1 MKKGNLVS
9 AAILAAIL
17 HGCVAVAASAHS
29 TPLTSLRS
37 IHALTNREASLGLP
51 VAFEA
56 SVTYY
61 KKGDV
66 DLFVQDG
73 DDAIYVETMPSAS
86 LMVGDRVLVTGTTR
100 ASFRPEV
107 KGDTVTVLRHG
118 VTPGPIAASF
128 KQLIRADLDCKRVTV
143 HAVVRSA
150 NVVIDGGL
158 QNLYLQLLMD
168 GGNIDAEVIDSNSS
182 NPEQLLDAEVDVTGA
197 VAGKFDGKMQ
207 MTGILL
213 EVASLSDLK
222 VTKPASIVP
231 NSLPATPMDE
241 ILKGFDIQDR
251 TGRIR
256 VQGSVTYYQ
265 PGSTIVLQSG
275 DRSIWAL
282 TQFERPLRV
291 GDAASVTGFP
301 DVHNGSL
308 TLTRAEI
315 EDSGVLS
322 PIEPLPLTAKELALG
337 SHAFDLISVQ
347 GRLVMAARE
356 AEQDEY
362 VLISGGQLFSAVY
375 RHPSRGLDAQLP
387 PFRTIPLG
395 SKVRMT
401 GICFLDNGDKFL
413 GPVSFDVLLR
423 TSDDIALVAG
433 PPLLNVKNLII
444 LVGLLLLVVFSI
456 GARAWGIER
465 RVRYQNARLASV
477 EKRRAQILEDIN
489 GMRSLSEIIEDITQ
503 LVAFKLNGASCWC
516 DLADGARLGIRPH
529 LLEDL
534 RTVESQI
541 SSHSGSSLGTVF
553 AAFHRLTKAPAAEL
567 DVLRVA
573 AGLIALAIDTRALYS
588 DLLRRSEFDLLTDV
602 HNRFSLEKN
611 LDELIQNAQT
621 ESKIFGLVYV
631 DLDGFKQINDTY
643 GHMVGDLYLQAVAQ
657 RMKRQIR
664 PADILARLGGDEF
677 AVLVPQIG
685 SQKDVEEIAFRLQR
699 CFETRFAIDGIEL
712 HGSASLGIAVYPA
725 DGTNKDKLLNAADAA
740 MYVAKHTM
748 RQYKARSPYDTPYEI
763 TPDSV
768 QFENDQSVVKVI

>member
-9 AAILAAIL
+9 AAVLAAIL
-17 HGCVAVAASAHS
+17 HGCVAVAATAHS
-29 TPLTSLRS
+29 DPHTSLHS
-37 IHALTNREASLGLP
+37 IHALTNEEASLGLP

-66 DLFVQDG
+66 DLFVQEG
-73 DDAIYVETMPSAS
+73 DDAIYVETTPDAS

-118 VTPGPIAASF
+118 VAPDPISASF

-143 HAVVRSA
+143 HAIVRSA
-150 NVVIDGGL
+150 NVVMDGGL

-168 GGNIDAEVIDSNSS
+168 GGNIDAEVIDSDLSD
-182 NPEQLLDAEVDVTGA
+182 PEQLLDAEVDVTGA

-222 VTKPASIVP
+222 VTKLASVVP
-231 NSLPATPMDE
+231 KSLPATPMDE

-251 TGRIR
+251 TRRIR
-256 VQGSVTYYQ
+256 VQGSITYYQ
-265 PGSTIVLQSG
+265 PGSTIVLQRG
-275 DRSIWAL
+275 DKSIWAL
-282 TQFERPLRV
+282 TQFEKPLRV

-322 PIEPLPLTAKELALG
+322 PVEPLPLTAKELALG
-337 SHAFDLISVQ
+337 SHAFDLVSVG
-347 GRLVMAARE
+347 GRLVMAVRE

-387 PFRTIPLG
+387 PFHEIPLG
-395 SKVRMT
+395 SAVRMT

-413 GPVSFDVLLR
+413 GPVAFDVLLR

-444 LVGLLLLVVFSI
+444 LVGLLLLVVFAI
-456 GARAWGIER
+456 GTRAWGIER
-465 RVRYQNARLASV
+465 HVRYQNARLARI

-489 GMRSLSEIIEDITQ
+489 SMRPLSEIIEDITE

-516 DLADGARLGIRPH
+516 DLVDGAKLGNRPH
-529 LLEDL
+529 QRDDL
-534 RTVESQI
+534 RTVESQV
-541 SSHSGSSLGTVF
+541 SSHSGSAMGTVF
-553 AAFHRLTKAPAAEL
+553 VAFHRLTKSSPAEVEA
-567 DVLRVA
+567 LRMA
-573 AGLIALAIDTRALYS
+573 AGLIALAIETGVLYS
-588 DLLRRSEFDLLTDV
+588 DLLHRSEFDLLTDI
-602 HNRFSLEKN
+602 HNRFSLEKR

-621 ESKIFGLVYV
+621 ESDIFGLVYV
-631 DLDGFKQINDTY
+631 DLDGFKQINDSY
-643 GHMVGDLYLQAVAQ
+643 GHMVGDLYLQTVAQ
-657 RMKRQIR
+657 RMKCQIR
-664 PADILARLGGDEF
+664 PADVLARLGGDEF
-677 AVLVPQIG
+677 AVLVPHVS
-685 SQKDVEEIAFRLQR
+685 SQKDVEEIALRLQH

-712 HGSASLGIAVYPA
+712 KGSASLGIAVYPI
-725 DGTNKDKLLNAADAA
+725 DGTTKDKLLNAADAA
-740 MYVAKHTM
+740 MYVAKRTKL
-748 RQYKARSPYDTPYEI
+748 QYRDRSSDDTECEI
-763 TPDSV
+763 IRGP
-768 QFENDQSVVKVI
+768 

>member
-231 NSLPATPMDE
+231 NSLPAT
-241 ILKGFDIQDR
+241 
-251 TGRIR
+251 
-256 VQGSVTYYQ
+256 
-265 PGSTIVLQSG
+265 
-275 DRSIWAL
+275 
-282 TQFERPLRV
+282 
-291 GDAASVTGFP
+291 
-301 DVHNGSL
+301 
-308 TLTRAEI
+308 
-315 EDSGVLS
+315 
-322 PIEPLPLTAKELALG
+322 
-337 SHAFDLISVQ
+337 
-347 GRLVMAARE
+347 
-356 AEQDEY
+356 
-362 VLISGGQLFSAVY
+362 
-375 RHPSRGLDAQLP
+375 
-387 PFRTIPLG
+387 
-395 SKVRMT
+395 
-401 GICFLDNGDKFL
+401 
-413 GPVSFDVLLR
+413 
-423 TSDDIALVAG
+423 
-433 PPLLNVKNLII
+433 
-444 LVGLLLLVVFSI
+444 
-456 GARAWGIER
+456 
-465 RVRYQNARLASV
+465 
-477 EKRRAQILEDIN
+477 
-489 GMRSLSEIIEDITQ
+489 
-503 LVAFKLNGASCWC
+503 
-516 DLADGARLGIRPH
+516 
-529 LLEDL
+529 
-534 RTVESQI
+534 
-541 SSHSGSSLGTVF
+541 
-553 AAFHRLTKAPAAEL
+553 
-567 DVLRVA
+567 
-573 AGLIALAIDTRALYS
+573 
-588 DLLRRSEFDLLTDV
+588 
-602 HNRFSLEKN
+602 
-611 LDELIQNAQT
+611 
-621 ESKIFGLVYV
+621 
-631 DLDGFKQINDTY
+631 
-643 GHMVGDLYLQAVAQ
+643 
-657 RMKRQIR
+657 
-664 PADILARLGGDEF
+664 
-677 AVLVPQIG
+677 
-685 SQKDVEEIAFRLQR
+685 
-699 CFETRFAIDGIEL
+699 
-712 HGSASLGIAVYPA
+712 
-725 DGTNKDKLLNAADAA
+725 
-740 MYVAKHTM
+740 
-748 RQYKARSPYDTPYEI
+748 
-763 TPDSV
+763 
-768 QFENDQSVVKVI
+768 